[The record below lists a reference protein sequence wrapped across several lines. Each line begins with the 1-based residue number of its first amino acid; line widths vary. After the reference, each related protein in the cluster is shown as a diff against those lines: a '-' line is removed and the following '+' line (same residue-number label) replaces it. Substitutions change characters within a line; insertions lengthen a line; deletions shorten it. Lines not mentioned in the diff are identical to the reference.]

1 MHIKVI
7 GAKHIATSI
16 YYLLTELSV
25 LYFPKNNTINRKKLK
40 YKQKLFHFD
49 KATGFQESQ
58 IFKKICFSEQ
68 LRSANF

>member
-25 LYFPKNNTINRKKLK
+25 LYFPKNDAVNRKKNK
-40 YKQKLFHFD
+40 I
-49 KATGFQESQ
+49 KA
-58 IFKKICFSEQ
+58 KIIPF
-68 LRSANF
+68 

>member
-25 LYFPKNNTINRKKLK
+25 LYFPKNDTVNRKKNK
-40 YKQKLFHFD
+40 I
-49 KATGFQESQ
+49 KAKIIPFFTTGFHESQ

-68 LRSANF
+68 LRSVNF